1 MLLTRTLTL
10 LLVVFVGCCTP
21 MLAQGKAD
29 TIIHLKEVVIVKGM
43 PDEQQRTNPL
53 SSTTVNR
60 QRLLENQQGSLMK
73 TLSQLPGLSTIDI
86 GSGQSK
92 PLIRGLGFNQ
102 VVVVENNIKHEAQQW
117 GMDHGLEID
126 QYAVEHA
133 TIIKGPASLQ
143 YGSDAIGGVID
154 LKSGLMPQP
163 YTQGGSIDLTGKSN
177 NNLLGGSLWLY
188 GRQQRLWGSLRVTL
202 IDHGDDRV
210 PTDSISIYS
219 YKAALHDRRVRNTAG
234 EAFNVQAVLGWVD
247 RHYLGR
253 LTLSNVRTKNGFF
266 ANAHGLEPR
275 SVDTDLHDSSDRD
288 ILDPYQAVNHLKVL
302 LSNTWLLGPHRL
314 EADAG
319 YQHNIRN
326 ERSLYVSHG
335 YMPALFPDS
344 LPFLPTLER
353 SFDKSVWSANLK
365 ANIRLHQQATLLTGL
380 SSEHQ
385 TNHIDGRGFL
395 IPAFNQT
402 TLGGFALFNLSV
414 SEHLDLQAGLRYDI
428 GRLQT
433 TAYRDWY
440 PSPTADEHTE
450 GVSEGNRVVS
460 STNEVYLQRAAAIDR
475 RFNNLSW
482 SAGLSYHPTFWS
494 LKANVGKSF
503 RMPIVKELAAN
514 GVNYHRFSY
523 EVGDPNL
530 SPEVAYQAD
539 LTLGMV
545 FDRFQLTVSPFFQFF
560 PNYIYLN
567 PTAEHDYLYGN
578 GNQVYYY
585 TQAKVRRYGGE
596 FLLTYQLNR
605 QWELGLSGDF
615 VHSRQLSGSKR
626 GYALPF
632 SPPATLRPSL
642 RWEADKVGRLL
653 QPYAALN
660 LALTSTQTNVVPPEE
675 TTPGYSRLDLALGS
689 TLLWHRQTVVLSL
702 QIQNVFDQIYFNH
715 TSYYRLINLPEPGR
729 NVVVSMRLPLQRTSP
744 VTNRLN

>member
-126 QYAVEHA
+126 QYTVEQA
-133 TIIKGPASLQ
+133 TVIKGPASLQ

-247 RHYLGR
+247 RHYLGS
-253 LTLSNVRTKNGFF
+253 LTLSNVHTKNGFF

-275 SVDTDLHDSSDRD
+275 NVDTDLHDSSDRD
-288 ILDPYQAVNHLKVL
+288 ILNPHQEVNHVKML

-314 EADAG
+314 QADAG
-319 YQHNIRN
+319 YQHNLRK
-326 ERSLYVSHG
+326 EWSLYVSHG

-344 LPFLPTLER
+344 MTFDPLLER
-353 SFDKSVWSANLK
+353 GFDKTVWSAHIK
-365 ANIRLHQQATLLTGL
+365 ANFRLSQPSNLVTGL
-380 SSEHQ
+380 ASEHQ
-385 TNHIDGRGFL
+385 SNRIEGRGFL
-395 IPAFNQT
+395 IPAFNQS
-402 TLGGFALFNLSV
+402 TLGGYALINHNVTKQLI
-414 SEHLDLQAGLRYDI
+414 LQAGLRYDI
-428 GRLQT
+428 SHLKT
-433 TAYRDWY
+433 KAYSDWF
-440 PSPTADEHTE
+440 PTPLSNDETMNPTE
-450 GVSEGNRVVS
+450 GAISWI
-460 STNEVYLQRAAAIDR
+460 YLQRAASLNR

-482 SAGLSYHPTFWS
+482 SAGLAYNQLPWS
-494 LKANVGKSF
+494 LKVNVGKSF

-523 EVGDPNL
+523 EVGDPSL

-539 LTLGMV
+539 VSLGV
-545 FDRFQLTVSPFFQFF
+545 ETERFHLTVSPFIQHF

-567 PTAEHDYLYGN
+567 PTSEHDHLYGN
-578 GNQVYYY
+578 GNQVFYY

-596 FLLTYQLNR
+596 LTARFLLSKYWN
-605 QWELGLSGDF
+605 LGLSGDYI
-615 VHSRQLSGSKR
+615 HSRQLSGSKK

-632 SPPATLRPSL
+632 SPPASLRPSV
-642 RWEADKVGRLL
+642 RWETDKWGLL
-653 QPYAALN
+653 HQPYAALS
-660 LALTSTQTNVVPPEE
+660 LEMVATQTNVVPPEE
-675 TTPGYSRLDLALGS
+675 VTPGHSTLDLTLGT
-689 TLLWHRQTVVLSL
+689 TLPLRRQPVLLSL
-702 QIQNVFDQIYFNH
+702 QVQNLLNQVFFNH

-729 NVVVSMRLPLQRTSP
+729 NMVVSLRFPFQ
-744 VTNRLN
+744 